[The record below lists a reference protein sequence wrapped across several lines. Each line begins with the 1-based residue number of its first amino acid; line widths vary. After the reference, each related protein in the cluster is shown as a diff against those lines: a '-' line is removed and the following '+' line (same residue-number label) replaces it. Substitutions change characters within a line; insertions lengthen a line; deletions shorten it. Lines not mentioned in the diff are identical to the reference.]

1 MNVTIL
7 ADASHC
13 PETKA
18 GGYGYWIASA
28 RGKKGGSG
36 ALKGSISSSTLA
48 EMMAIANAIHHAI
61 KFGLVQAQDVLLV
74 QTDCESAIFAFSK
87 KRKGSEEEKKVVE
100 YVLRVVRLLSLAIE
114 YKHVKGHTN
123 SSKARFAANNACDRA
138 ARKAMRRARDKIRLE
153 QLKQILEKGKQN
165 EAIPRPA
172 EKSPGRR
179 KLAAQPDGD
188 SNKEDC
194 RGNAGVRLKRR
205 VSGGHNKET
214 GV

>member
-1 MNVTIL
+1 MKVTIL

-36 ALKGSISSSTLA
+36 ALTGAIASSTLA
-48 EMMAIANAIHHAI
+48 EMMAIGNAIYHGV
-61 KFGLVQAQDVLLV
+61 KSGLVQGHDILLV
-74 QTDCESAIFAFSK
+74 QTDCESAIFAFTK
-87 KRKGSEEEKKVVE
+87 KRKGSEHEKKVVE
-100 YVLRVVRLLSLAIE
+100 YVQKLMCLLSLTIE

-123 SSKARFAANNACDRA
+123 SSEARFAANNACDRA
-138 ARKAMRRARDKIRLE
+138 ARKAMRRARDKIRLG

-165 EAIPRPA
+165 ETVSQPA
-172 EKSPGRR
+172 EKSLGRR
-179 KLAAQPDGD
+179 KLAAQPDWD
-188 SNKEDC
+188 PDKTDC
-194 RGNAGVRLKRR
+194 RGDARVRSKRR
-205 VSGGHNKET
+205 VSRRNNKEV

>member
-36 ALKGSISSSTLA
+36 ALNGSIASSTLA
-48 EMMAIANAIHHAI
+48 EMMAIANAIHHGV
-61 KFGLVQAQDVLLV
+61 KLNLVQGHDILLI
-74 QTDCESAIFAFSK
+74 QTDCESAIFAFTN
-87 KRKGSEEEKKVVE
+87 KRKGSAEEKKVVE
-100 YVLRVVRLLSLAIE
+100 YVQKVMGLLKLTIE

-123 SSKARFAANNACDRA
+123 SSEARFAANNACDRA

-153 QLKQILEKGKQN
+153 QLKQILEKGNQN

-172 EKSPGRR
+172 DKSPGRR
-179 KLAAQPDGD
+179 ELAAQPDGD